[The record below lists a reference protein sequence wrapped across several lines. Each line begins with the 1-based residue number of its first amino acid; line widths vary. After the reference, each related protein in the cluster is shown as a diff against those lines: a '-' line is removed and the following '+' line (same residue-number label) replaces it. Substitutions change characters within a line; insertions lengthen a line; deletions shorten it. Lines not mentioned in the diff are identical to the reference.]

1 VAVVGIGQELR
12 GDDAV
17 GVKAARTLLRRQRA
31 GGDTSR
37 PVSLLVVEA
46 GPMPES
52 CAGPLRRFAPDLVIL
67 VDAADM
73 GAVPGTVAWL
83 DWRDADAAAA
93 STHGLPLSL
102 FAGYLTTEIGCTVL
116 LLGIQPADLTFG
128 APLSP
133 PVRRALRSVTQGLTT
148 LLSGAGEPT
157 RPEGAEA

>member
-17 GVKAARTLLRRQRA
+17 GVKAARALLRRQRA
-31 GGDTSR
+31 GSDISR

-52 CAGPLRRFAPDLVIL
+52 CTGPLRRFAPDLAIL

-73 GAVPGTVAWL
+73 GAAPGTVAWL
-83 DWRDADAAAA
+83 DWRDADAAG

-128 APLSP
+128 APVSP
-133 PVRRALRSVTQGLTT
+133 PARRALRSVIQGLST
-148 LLSGAGEPT
+148 LLLDADGGG
-157 RPEGAEA
+157 RCFLR